1 MYHASSPQDW
11 QQVIFS
17 KKENRSEASKTSK
30 SYKLEDKI
38 DAKLSDEIAGEILNY
53 IGKQK
58 AKEIV
63 QKRME
68 LGLSQKQLAQC
79 VNIPEH
85 DVKKMELGN
94 IIKNNSYI
102 KVIQYLNKRVSSK

>member
-11 QQVIFS
+11 HQVIFS
-17 KKENRSEASKTSK
+17 KKEHKSIPSEVSNT
-30 SYKLEDKI
+30 YKLEDKI
-38 DAKLSDEIAGEILNY
+38 DAKMSGEIAGEVLNY
-53 IGKQK
+53 IGKEK

-85 DVKKMELGN
+85 DVKKMEVGN
-94 IIKNNSYI
+94 LIKNNSYI
-102 KVIQYLNKRVSSK
+102 KVIQFLNKRVSSK